1 MSLNK
6 LGIALFSA
14 FLMFA
19 MAPVSRSQ
27 QSTNPDTTKKQTTT
41 QQGTTTTEPGKAT
54 TPDQQTTAKTKTKKT
69 TKKSTE
75 TTTTG
80 TEKKT
85 DETGKATET
94 KKPAAKKTSGISSSK
109 VRETQT
115 ALKNEGFDPGPIDG
129 IMGPMTMTALRNY
142 QSHNKLEVTGT
153 LTPETK
159 NSLLGGATAS
169 REKPGVQRAKPSEG
183 TTHPDKSKDM
193 SQSRGTTTTPE
204 SLGLRQKSS
213 VSSVEDVRHIQ
224 QSLSDL
230 GYNPGDANG
239 MMTSQTQQAVR
250 EFQWFNNLPVTGVI
264 DDQTKMAIDAQA
276 GSSSTPSAPGPI
288 SNNYSSEMSRPNLM
302 HLVSAQ
308 SSTYPQT
315 TEPTKKH
322 HKDSTY
328 STGTVEKDGYDRVMK
343 SSEVL
348 QDLAG
353 ATDRKIPNELLERAE
368 AIAVIP
374 HMMKGAFG
382 IGGRYGKGVVSQ
394 RTDNG
399 RWSAPSFIQIG
410 GGSFGAQLGV
420 SATDLVLVFTDR
432 KALRLLEGGKDL
444 KLGVDAGIAAGP
456 IGRAGE
462 AGVNLNLESAI
473 YAYSRSK
480 GLFAGIAL
488 DGAVLD
494 IDDSMNRKVYGT
506 SVDAR
511 QIFNGQVAMN
521 PTVRP
526 FVDTLNKVVPPKRL
540 TQK

>member
-14 FLMFA
+14 FLLFA
-19 MAPVSRSQ
+19 MGPVSGAQ

-41 QQGTTTTEPGKAT
+41 QKGTTTTEPGKAT
-54 TPDQQTTAKTKTKKT
+54 TPDQETTAKTKTKKT

-94 KKPAAKKTSGISSSK
+94 KKPAAKKTSSSSA

-115 ALKNEGFDPGPIDG
+115 ALKNQGFDPGPIDG
-129 IMGPMTMTALRNY
+129 IMGPMTMTAIRNF
-142 QSHNKLEVTGT
+142 QSHNKLTETGT
-153 LTPETK
+153 LTPETE
-159 NSLLGGATAS
+159 NLLMAGTTAS
-169 REKPGVQRAKPSEG
+169 REKPGVERSKPSKG
-183 TTHPDKSKDM
+183 TTHPYKSKDM
-193 SQSRGTTTTPE
+193 SQTPPTTTTPE
-204 SLGLRQKSS
+204 SLGLREKSS
-213 VSSVEDVRHIQ
+213 VSSIEDVRHIQ
-224 QSLSDL
+224 QSLANL

-276 GSSSTPSAPGPI
+276 GTSTPSAPGPI
-288 SNNYSSEMSRPNLM
+288 SQSYGTETSRANLM
-302 HLVSAQ
+302 HLVAVQ
-308 SSTYPQT
+308 DSTYPAQT

-322 HKDSTY
+322 HKGTTY
-328 STGTVEKDGYDRVMK
+328 STGTVEKDGYDRIMK

-353 ATDRKIPNELLERAE
+353 ATDRKIPNQLLERAE

-394 RTDNG
+394 RAENG
-399 RWSAPSFIQIG
+399 RWSAPSFLEIG

-432 KALRLLEGGKDL
+432 KALSLLEGGKDM

-456 IGRAGE
+456 IGRTGE

-473 YAYSRSK
+473 YSYSRSK
-480 GLFAGIAL
+480 GVFAGVAL

-494 IDDSMNRKVYGT
+494 IDNSMNSKVYGP
-506 SVDAR
+506 SVDAK
-511 QIFNGQVAMN
+511 QILSGQVAVN
-521 PTVRP
+521 STVRP

>member
-41 QQGTTTTEPGKAT
+41 QQGTTTTTEPGKAT
-54 TPDQQTTAKTKTKKT
+54 TPDQQTTTKTKTKKT

-75 TTTTG
+75 TTTAG

-115 ALKNEGFDPGPIDG
+115 ALKKQGFDPGPIDG

-142 QSHNKLEVTGT
+142 QSHNKLEATGT
-153 LTPETK
+153 LTKETE

-169 REKPGVQRAKPSEG
+169 REKPGVQRTKPSEG

-193 SQSRGTTTTPE
+193 SQHPGTTTTPE
-204 SLGLRQKSS
+204 SLGLREKSS
-213 VSSVEDVRHIQ
+213 VSSIEDVRHIQ

-239 MMTSQTQQAVR
+239 MMNSQTQQAVR

-276 GSSSTPSAPGPI
+276 GGSSTPGPI
-288 SNNYSSEMSRPNLM
+288 SQSYSPSA
-302 HLVSAQ
+302 LVATLLVAQ
-308 SSTYPQT
+308 YPAQT

-328 STGTVEKDGYDRVMK
+328 STGTIEKDGYDRVMK

-353 ATDRKIPNELLERAE
+353 TTDRKIPNQLLERAE

-394 RTDNG
+394 RTENG
-399 RWSAPSFIQIG
+399 KWSPPSFIQVG

-432 KALRLLEGGKDL
+432 KALSLLEGGKDL

-456 IGRAGE
+456 IGRTGE

-473 YAYSRSK
+473 YSYSRSK
-480 GLFAGIAL
+480 GVFAGVAL

-494 IDDSMNRKVYGT
+494 IDDSMNAKVYGP
-506 SVDAR
+506 SVNAK
-511 QIFNGQVAMN
+511 QILNGQVAIN
-521 PTVRP
+521 STVRP
-526 FVDTLNKVVPPKRL
+526 FVDTLDKVVPAKRL

>member
-41 QQGTTTTEPGKAT
+41 QQGTTTTESGKAT

-115 ALKNEGFDPGPIDG
+115 ALKNDGFDPGPIDG

-159 NSLLGGATAS
+159 NSLLSGATAS
-169 REKPGVQRAKPSEG
+169 REKPAVERAKPSEG
-183 TTHPDKSKDM
+183 ATHPDKSKDM
-193 SQSRGTTTTPE
+193 SQYPGTTTTPE
-204 SLGLRQKSS
+204 SLGLREKSS
-213 VSSVEDVRHIQ
+213 VSSIEDIRHIQ

-276 GSSSTPSAPGPI
+276 GGSSTPGPI
-288 SNNYSSEMSRPNLM
+288 SRSYGPSP
-302 HLVSAQ
+302 LVATLLVAQ
-308 SSTYPQT
+308 YPAE
-315 TEPTKKH
+315 TETTKKG
-322 HKDSTY
+322 HKDSTAY
-328 STGTVEKDGYDRVMK
+328 TGKVDKDASDRIMK

-353 ATDRKIPNELLERAE
+353 TPDKKIPNELLERAQ
-368 AIAVIP
+368 AIAVVP
-374 HMMKGAFG
+374 HMIKGAFG
-382 IGGRYGKGVVSQ
+382 IGGRYGKGVVSE
-394 RTDNG
+394 RMENG
-399 RWSAPSFIQIG
+399 RWSPPSFLTIG

-420 SATDLVLVFTDR
+420 TATDLVLVFTDR
-432 KALRLLEGGKDL
+432 KALSLLQGGKDL
-444 KLGVDAGIAAGP
+444 KLGADAAVAAGP
-456 IGRAGE
+456 IGRTAE
-462 AGVNLNLESAI
+462 AGVNAKLETAI

-480 GLFAGIAL
+480 GLFAGVAL

-494 IDDSMNRKVYGT
+494 IDNSMNAKVYGP
-506 SVDAR
+506 SVDAT
-511 QIFNGQVAMN
+511 QIFNGKAAMN
-521 PTVRP
+521 STVRP
-526 FVDTLNKVVPPKRL
+526 FVDTLDKVVPPKRL